1 MMDQFEALLDESISA
16 LQAGVPIEEILAEV
30 PDYATE
36 LRPLLYAATVL
47 ADPKPDLV
55 PEERKAALRAQYLEQ
70 ALELPPAP
78 PTFRDKFQ
86 AVSRIFK
93 RRVTREAV
101 ISDLITITITVVLT
115 LIMAALLL
123 TYTAQSSIPGDFLYG
138 IKGLSENVQLA
149 LTFDAQG
156 KEELESEFNQRRVT
170 EIEQLLQQKRAAV
183 VHFRGNL
190 ELKGENL
197 WVIEGYPIVL
207 AEDTAILGA
216 PQENDLVEVIGLLRT
231 NGTLVA
237 DTIRPL
243 TP

>member
-1 MMDQFEALLDESISA
+1 MTDQFEALLDESISA

-36 LRPLLYAATVL
+36 LRPILYAATLL

-55 PEERKAALRAQYLEQ
+55 PEERKAALRAQYMEQ
-70 ALELPPAP
+70 VLELPPAP
-78 PTFRDKFQ
+78 PTFGDKFQ
-86 AVSRIFK
+86 AISRIFK

-101 ISDLITITITVVLT
+101 ISDLITITITVILT
-115 LIMAALLL
+115 LLMTALLL
-123 TYTAQSSIPGDFLYG
+123 TYAARSSVPGDFLYG
-138 IKGLSENVQLA
+138 IKTLSENVQLA
-149 LTFDAQG
+149 LTFDPQRKA
-156 KEELESEFNQRRVT
+156 ELEAEFNQRRLP
-170 EIEQLLQQKRAAV
+170 EIDQLLQQNRAAV

-190 ELKGENL
+190 EVKGEKV
-197 WVIEGYPIVL
+197 WIIEGYTILL
-207 AEDTAILGA
+207 AEDTSIHGT

-237 DTIRPL
+237 DTIMPL

>member
-1 MMDQFEALLDESISA
+1 MTDQFEALLDESISA

-36 LRPLLYAATVL
+36 LRPLLYAATLL

-55 PEERKAALRAQYLEQ
+55 PEERKAALRAQYMEQ

-78 PTFRDKFQ
+78 PAFRDKIQ
-86 AVSRIFK
+86 AISRIFK

-101 ISDLITITITVVLT
+101 ISDLITITITAVLT
-115 LIMAALLL
+115 LLMAALLL
-123 TYTAQSSIPGDFLYG
+123 TYVARSSIPGDFLYG

-149 LTFDAQG
+149 LTLDAEG
-156 KEELESEFNQRRVT
+156 KTDLEAQFNLERLK

-190 ELKGENL
+190 EVKGEGL
-197 WVIEGYPIVL
+197 WVIEGYTILL
-207 AEDTAILGA
+207 AEDTAIPGT
-216 PQENDLVEVIGLLRT
+216 PQENDRVEVIGLLRT

-237 DTIRPL
+237 DTIMPL